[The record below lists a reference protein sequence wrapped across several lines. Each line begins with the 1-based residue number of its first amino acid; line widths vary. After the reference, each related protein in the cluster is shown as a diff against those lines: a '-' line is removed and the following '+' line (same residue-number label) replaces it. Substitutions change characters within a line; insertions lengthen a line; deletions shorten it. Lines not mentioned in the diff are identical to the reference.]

1 MECVHRV
8 DSMFANFTLLLYALH
23 AIGLDRLL
31 LGELLEQ
38 LVFVLTELVEPVVD
52 LALVLFVEFELALDL
67 VLLPFQVAD
76 LVGKRLDFLRSVLL
90 QSRSRV
96 HVNALIHLVCCGK
109 QGAGLLRWG
118 EDITAL
124 RLVAL
129 SDLG

>member
-1 MECVHRV
+1 
-8 DSMFANFTLLLYALH
+8 MFANFTLLLYALH

-90 QSRSRV
+90 QSR
-96 HVNALIHLVCCGK
+96 C
-109 QGAGLLRWG
+109 
-118 EDITAL
+118 
-124 RLVAL
+124 
-129 SDLG
+129 